1 MSVAALT
8 CVMVTLCV
16 LFYVFYLPGRLHMG
30 PEKTRLAYLQERKE
44 MVYENLRDLNFE
56 HQAGKLPDQDFQSLK
71 ASLEDEAAGILAEMA
86 RLEQAAVLR
95 CHGLDDGRAAD
106 VDGAARRVLVGHGL
120 GEAFGHGTG
129 HGLGLDVHEEPRVS
143 KPRSDVPPERL
154 EPGMVFTIEPGA
166 YLPGFGGVRIEDDVL
181 VTETGCEVLTSVP
194 RDLRVCG

>member
-86 RLEQAAVLR
+86 RLEQAATR
-95 CHGLDDGRAAD
+95 PHPGRKET
-106 VDGAARRVLVGHGL
+106 RV
-120 GEAFGHGTG
+120 
-129 HGLGLDVHEEPRVS
+129 
-143 KPRSDVPPERL
+143 
-154 EPGMVFTIEPGA
+154 
-166 YLPGFGGVRIEDDVL
+166 
-181 VTETGCEVLTSVP
+181 
-194 RDLRVCG
+194 